1 VLGPCPPKIHDVHVR
16 TPSVLTEEAL
26 KRIGELYAIESEI
39 RGKRARGT
47 AGSPAP
53 KALPLLASL
62 EVAAWR
68 NRKPS
73 QGTQNWRRRS
83 GMR

>member
-1 VLGPCPPKIHDVHVR
+1 MLGPCPPKIHDVHVR

-39 RGKRARGT
+39 RGKEQRNGRQSGT
-47 AGSPAP
+47 KSAAAAG
-53 KALPLLASL
+53 
-62 EVAAWR
+62 VTGGGCGR

>member
-1 VLGPCPPKIHDVHVR
+1 MPAEKSTMFIVR

-39 RGKRARGT
+39 RGKEQRNGRQSGT
-47 AGSPAP
+47 KSAAAAGVTGGGGCGRKTENPLKHSELA
-53 KALPLLASL
+53 KAF
-62 EVAAWR
+62 
-68 NRKPS
+68 
-73 QGTQNWRRRS
+73 